1 MWFWVFMTA
10 SCMLVPVLVILF
22 GKLFAKKAPPQINHL
37 YGYRTKMSR
46 LNMDTWNYAHHFFG
60 RLWFRM
66 GCVMLPGTVFCM
78 VLLYGRDENTI
89 GTACSVLVAVQVV
102 LLIVPLIRTERELHR
117 IFDAQGR
124 RRE

>member
-10 SCMLVPVLVILF
+10 SCMLVPVLMILF

-78 VLLYGRDENTI
+78 VL
-89 GTACSVLVAVQVV
+89 VV